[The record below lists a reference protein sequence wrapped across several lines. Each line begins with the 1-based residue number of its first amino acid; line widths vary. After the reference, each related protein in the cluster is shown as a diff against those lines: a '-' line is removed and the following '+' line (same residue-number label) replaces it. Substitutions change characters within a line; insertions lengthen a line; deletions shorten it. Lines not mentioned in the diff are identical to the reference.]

1 MNFLE
6 GQKLVKQKEYGK
18 ALNIFLN
25 LQKGGIKNNTIYFY
39 LGLIYSELND
49 FNKSILNYNEYLAT
63 DPDSKNAL
71 FNLAIA
77 KQSIGEIDSAKN
89 IYLKLISLEKNNIR
103 PYFALL
109 MLDINFLT
117 DEHYQYITQIEKND
131 KISFYEKSLVYF
143 ILAKKEM
150 KNKNYKKEINNLKN
164 FNINSFNSNYTYNQS
179 AQFYYNQIINNF
191 YNKIKFIDNKDNEK
205 NKNYTPIFIVGLPRS
220 GSTLLESILTSSD
233 ETVKTCAESHVFN
246 MSILEQAGPE
256 IFTKNF
262 DIEKFTF
269 KIDQMKFENS
279 VLQRYKKFNFINTDL
294 NFIFIDKSLE
304 NFFNIEI
311 IMKIFP
317 NAKFLHTFRDP
328 IDSVISIYQS
338 MLPELSWTHKI
349 EDILDYTDNYKKV
362 ISYFKIKYP
371 NNIMDIDLKKFTN
384 QAEET
389 GEKIYEFCDLKWN
402 KKYLEFYKRKDLH
415 SKTISFNQIRKKI
428 SIYDIKKYQPYINLL
443 DQYKNKYEWL
453 KII

>member
-18 ALNIFLN
+18 ALNIFLS
-25 LQKGGIKNNTIYFY
+25 LQKSGIKNNTIYFY

-49 FNKSILNYNEYLAT
+49 FNKSILNYNEYLTT

-117 DEHYQYITQIEKND
+117 DEHYQYITQIKKND

-179 AQFYYNQIINNF
+179 AQFYYN
-191 YNKIKFIDNKDNEK
+191 
-205 NKNYTPIFIVGLPRS
+205 
-220 GSTLLESILTSSD
+220 
-233 ETVKTCAESHVFN
+233 
-246 MSILEQAGPE
+246 
-256 IFTKNF
+256 
-262 DIEKFTF
+262 
-269 KIDQMKFENS
+269 
-279 VLQRYKKFNFINTDL
+279 
-294 NFIFIDKSLE
+294 
-304 NFFNIEI
+304 
-311 IMKIFP
+311 
-317 NAKFLHTFRDP
+317 
-328 IDSVISIYQS
+328 
-338 MLPELSWTHKI
+338 
-349 EDILDYTDNYKKV
+349 
-362 ISYFKIKYP
+362 
-371 NNIMDIDLKKFTN
+371 
-384 QAEET
+384 
-389 GEKIYEFCDLKWN
+389 
-402 KKYLEFYKRKDLH
+402 
-415 SKTISFNQIRKKI
+415 
-428 SIYDIKKYQPYINLL
+428 
-443 DQYKNKYEWL
+443 
-453 KII
+453 KIIKNH

>member
-1 MNFLE
+1 
-6 GQKLVKQKEYGK
+6 
-18 ALNIFLN
+18 
-25 LQKGGIKNNTIYFY
+25 
-39 LGLIYSELND
+39 
-49 FNKSILNYNEYLAT
+49 
-63 DPDSKNAL
+63 
-71 FNLAIA
+71 
-77 KQSIGEIDSAKN
+77 
-89 IYLKLISLEKNNIR
+89 
-103 PYFALL
+103 
-109 MLDINFLT
+109 MLDVKFLT
-117 DEHYQYITQIEKND
+117 DKHYKYITEIEKSN
-131 KISFYEKSLVYF
+131 KISLYEKSLVYF
-143 ILAKKEM
+143 ILAKKERE
-150 KNKNYKKEINNLKN
+150 NKNYKKEINYLKK
-164 FNINSFNSNYTYNQS
+164 FNINSFNSNYIYNQS
-179 AQFYYNQIINNF
+179 AQFYYNEIINKF
-191 YNKIKFIDNKDNEK
+191 FNKIEFLNNKNTKK

-262 DIEKFTF
+262 DIKKFTF
-269 KIDQMKFENS
+269 KIDQMKLENS
-279 VLQRYKKFNFINTDL
+279 VLQRYNNFNFINKDL

-317 NAKFLHTFRDP
+317 NARFLHTFRDP

-349 EDILDYTDNYKKV
+349 EDILDYTNSYKKV
-362 ISYFKIKYP
+362 INYFKIKYP

-384 QAEET
+384 QAEES
-389 GEKIYEFCDLKWN
+389 GKKIYEFCDLKWN

-453 KII
+453 KNT